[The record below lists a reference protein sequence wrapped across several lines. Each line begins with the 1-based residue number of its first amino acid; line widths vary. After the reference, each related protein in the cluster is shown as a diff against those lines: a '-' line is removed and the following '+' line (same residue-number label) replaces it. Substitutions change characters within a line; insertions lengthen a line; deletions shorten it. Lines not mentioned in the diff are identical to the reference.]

1 MRSEHREKSWPDA
14 VGIGSTFTE
23 AQALYVHLPLTLEA
37 VCFCT
42 LNSEAEFHP
51 QEQHQQ
57 PKFGDES
64 LVSVQ
69 LS

>member
-1 MRSEHREKSWPDA
+1 MRPEHRENSWSDA
-14 VGIGSTFTE
+14 VGIRSTFTE
-23 AQALYVHLPLTLEA
+23 VQAPFVHLPLTLEA

-57 PKFGDES
+57 LKFGDES